1 MTKPSS
7 IAVTG
12 GTGHLGVNLIK
23 ELLHQGFQVRALIRQ
38 KSVPFVHD
46 NITWVQGDLENL
58 EALGHLVENCQA
70 IIHAASAISL
80 GEKNQDLVLRVNVTG
95 TQNLLKICEKT
106 PIRFIYIS
114 SSTVAIDP
122 VNDEVFDEK
131 RPYRTDKTF
140 FYAWTKALAEQ
151 NVLESIKTKDLDA
164 CILRPT
170 AIIGAQDLS
179 PSPFGKTILD
189 MHKGQLP
196 FITDGGY
203 NLVDVRDLT
212 ATIISSISKAQK
224 GQIYLL
230 GGLYVSLKDLAKMA
244 NKGKIPMVLPI
255 NLLLTLLPVIKIY
268 DKLFPLQWPISK
280 ESLTTLK
287 NAPKNMDCSKA
298 INDLGH
304 KNRSVQ
310 ETVDQLIKWFNNN
323 PKT

>member
-1 MTKPSS
+1 MTKPSN

-23 ELLHQGFQVRALIRQ
+23 ELLRQGYKVCALIRQ
-38 KSVPFVHD
+38 DSSPFVHD
-46 NITWVQGDLENL
+46 NLTWIQGDLEDL
-58 EALGHLVENCQA
+58 QALTKLVENCQA
-70 IIHAASAISL
+70 IIHSASVISL
-80 GEKNQDLVLRVNVTG
+80 GEKNQDLVFRVNVTG
-95 TQNLLKICEKT
+95 TENLIKICEKT

-114 SSTVAIDP
+114 SSTVATDP
-122 VNDEVFDEK
+122 VNDEVFNEK

-151 NVLESIKTKDLDA
+151 KVLDSVKNKNLDA

-170 AIIGAQDLS
+170 AIIGPEDLT

-189 MHKGQLP
+189 MQKGRLP

-203 NLVDVRDLT
+203 NMVDVRDLS
-212 ATIISSISKAQK
+212 ATIISSISKAHK
-224 GQIYLL
+224 GHIYLL

-244 NKGKIPMVLPI
+244 NDSRIPPALPI
-255 NLLLTLLPVIKIY
+255 NLLLALLPVIKAY

-287 NAPKNMDCSKA
+287 HAPQNMDCSKA
-298 INDLGH
+298 NSVLGH
-304 KNRSVQ
+304 KNRPVQ
-310 ETVDQLIKWFNNN
+310 ETVDQLLNWFNNN
-323 PKT
+323 